1 MSTAKKGDK
10 VKVHY
15 TGKLTDGT
23 VFDSSLEREP
33 IEFELG
39 SGQMIA
45 GFDKAVDG
53 MNIGDKKTAEIPS
66 AEAYG
71 DKRDDMMVPV
81 PNDKVPEDIKP
92 EVGMQLSMQQP
103 DGQAVP
109 VVIAEVNDDNI
120 VLDANHPLAG
130 KDLSFEIEL
139 VEIN

>member
-1 MSTAKKGDK
+1 MAEAKKGDK

-33 IEFELG
+33 LEFEVG
-39 SGQMIA
+39 AGQMIA
-45 GFDKAVDG
+45 GFDNAVNG
-53 MNIGDKKTAEIPS
+53 MAVGDKKVAEIPS

-71 DKRDDMMVPV
+71 EKRDDMMVPV
-81 PNDKVPEDIKP
+81 PNDKIPADIKP

-103 DGQAVP
+103 NGQPLP
-109 VVIAEVNDDNI
+109 VIVAEVKDDHI

-130 KDLSFEIEL
+130 KDLAFEIEL
-139 VEIN
+139 VEIV